1 MCPGTKYGY
10 YIKCEKSIVVYLESL
25 KNSSN
30 FIVEKLDD
38 NNLLIKESEI
48 EYVKKEINDLL
59 DKNYKEEK
67 EV

>member
-1 MCPGTKYGY
+1 MEGCSALFRSTANGTRG
-10 YIKCEKSIVVYLESL
+10 
-25 KNSSN
+25 
-30 FIVEKLDD
+30 
-38 NNLLIKESEI
+38 EI

>member
-10 YIKCEKSIVVYLESL
+10 YIKCEKSIVVYLEIL
-25 KNSSN
+25 NKTKN
-30 FIVEKLDD
+30 FIEVKLDD

-59 DKNYKEEK
+59 DKNYKESEL
-67 EV
+67 